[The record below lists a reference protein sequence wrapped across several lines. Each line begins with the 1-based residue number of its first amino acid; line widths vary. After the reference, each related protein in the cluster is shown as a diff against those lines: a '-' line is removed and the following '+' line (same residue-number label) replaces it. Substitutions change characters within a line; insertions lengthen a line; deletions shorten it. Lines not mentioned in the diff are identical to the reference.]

1 MSEKNKKDPQQKD
14 STTGGAQPLN
24 DPTVGFEKEERINLD
39 VDAEVELS
47 AQRNIEGWLGK
58 TISVAAAAI
67 AALHIYSLVFYP
79 IDPWV
84 FRMFHI
90 MTLSVLGFLLLPGS
104 VKSSRVKP
112 SIVDW
117 TFAGLSVAVGVYI
130 IMNYQVLMFRFGVMP
145 VGADFYIALIGTLLV
160 LEIARRASGWA
171 LPILSAV
178 FIAYSF
184 LGPYMPGVLGHR
196 GYSPERFFTYIYGM
210 DGVFSVPIAISSKYI
225 IIFIIFSAFLTV
237 SGVGRYFVEWAFSV
251 SGHLRGGPAKVA
263 ILASALMGTMN
274 GTSAGNAVATGSLT
288 IPLMRK
294 VGYKP
299 KFAAATEAVAST
311 GGQIMPPIMGAGVFI
326 MAEMT
331 GIPYQTIMI
340 AGILPAILYFASAY
354 FMVDKEAS
362 KLNLHGVPR
371 RLLPPLGDVMKRAYM
386 FLPIIILFGM
396 LMGGMSVIRSGF
408 FAIIAALVIS
418 WLNRETRMGFK
429 ATFKALEQGAKGTIQ
444 LMAVCAAAGIIMGVI
459 ALTGI
464 GLKFSSLL
472 LGIAGTS
479 EFLAMFFAMIIS
491 IVLGMGMPTTAA
503 YAVAASVVAPGLI
516 SMGIEPLLAHFF
528 VFYFA
533 CVSAITPPVALAA
546 YAASAISGSDPM
558 KTGYTSFRLGI
569 AAYIVPF
576 MFFYAPDLLMNPD
589 MMALAGSNVFDVAL
603 RFGTALLGIFA
614 LSSAVQSWYFGHV
627 VRWQQFILFPAAL
640 LLVSPNHLL
649 DLTGL
654 GLLVLV
660 YILGRK
666 RLKPIAPTSPDQ
678 QSTAQR
684 TAQEE
689 S

>member
-1 MSEKNKKDPQQKD
+1 MSDKTPKDAQFRAETP
-14 STTGGAQPLN
+14 GGAAPESGRLN
-24 DPTVGFEKEERINLD
+24 LEINEEI
-39 VDAEVELS
+39 ELS

-58 TISVAAAAI
+58 TIAIAAAVI
-67 AALHIYSLVFYP
+67 SALHIYSLVFYP

-84 FRMFHI
+84 FRVFHV
-90 MTLSVLGFLLLPGS
+90 MTLSVLGFLLLPGW
-104 VKSSRVKP
+104 SSASKAKP
-112 SIVDW
+112 NLVDW
-117 TFAGLSVAVGVYI
+117 TFAIASVVVGVYI
-130 IMNYQVLMFRFGVMP
+130 IQNYQILMFRMGVLPTKLDFYMSI
-145 VGADFYIALIGTLLV
+145 VGAFLV

-178 FIAYSF
+178 FIGYSF
-184 LGPYMPGVLGHR
+184 AGPFLPGVLNHR
-196 GYSPERFFTYIYGM
+196 GYSMERFFTYIYGL
-210 DGVFSVPIAISSKYI
+210 DGVFSVPISISSKYI
-225 IIFIIFSAFLTV
+225 IIFIIFSSFLTV

-263 ILASALMGTMN
+263 ILASALMGTIN

-294 VGYKP
+294 VGYHP
-299 KFAAATEAVAST
+299 RFAAATEAVAST
-311 GGQIMPPIMGAGVFI
+311 GGQIMPPVMGAGVFI

-331 GIPYQTIMI
+331 GIPFQHIMI
-340 AGILPAILYFASAY
+340 AGILPALLYFASAY

-362 KLNLHGVPR
+362 KLGLMGVPR
-371 RLLPPLGDVMKRAYM
+371 HMLPPLGEVMKKVYM
-386 FLPIIILFGM
+386 FLPIVILFGM
-396 LMGGMSVIRSGF
+396 LMMGMSVIRSGF

-418 WLNRETRMGFK
+418 WVNKENRMGPHRV
-429 ATFKALEQGAKGTIQ
+429 FKALEAGAKGTIQ

-479 EFLAMFFAMIIS
+479 EFMAMFFAMCIAII
-491 IVLGMGMPTTAA
+491 LGMGMPTTAA

-533 CVSAITPPVALAA
+533 CVSAITPPVALAS

-576 MFFYAPDLLMNPD
+576 MFFYAPDLLMNEA
-589 MMALAGSNVFDVAL
+589 MMELAGSGPLDVVL
-603 RFGTALLGIFA
+603 RFGTAMLGIFA
-614 LSSAVQSWYFGHV
+614 LASAVQSWFFGKV
-627 VRWQQFILFPAAL
+627 DRWQQPLLLAGAF

-649 DLTGL
+649 DLSGL
-654 GLLVLV
+654 AILVALYALQRFV
-660 YILGRK
+660 LNRRQSG
-666 RLKPIAPTSPDQ
+666 KPQAVAEDQ
-678 QSTAQR
+678 PQAN
-684 TAQEE
+684 
-689 S
+689 